1 MTSKVGSW
9 GQWSGSWTSH
19 QEISSTVT
27 WVRKLRTHF
36 HVHSICH
43 NLAKVSARTH
53 CRFENSCGIY
63 YAPTNFSNSFH
74 SQVTA
79 VYVSQE
85 LMGKILDISKIGHR
99 YRPQAYLR
107 KSNVFTSVC
116 QEYSVGGGG
125 EGVSQHAL
133 GGVGCVSQHALGW
146 GCVSQHAICKG
157 VWQTPPGQTPS
168 RQTPPPRTATAADG
182 THPTG
187 MHSCYFL
194 WLGCCCSYIIDLESR
209 VPKLVCCHEFMANTM
224 NGWFGLVM
232 FQFSRAFPHSDHKWD
247 SPHAFMWFRGF
258 HYNKSSLKINE
269 WTSLYLQVSLG

>member
-1 MTSKVGSW
+1 MCT
-9 GQWSGSWTSH
+9 
-19 QEISSTVT
+19 
-27 WVRKLRTHF
+27 
-36 HVHSICH
+36 ICH

-63 YAPTNFSNSFH
+63 YAPTHFSNSFH

-116 QEYSVGGGG
+116 QEFCRGWGGIPACTGR
-125 EGVSQHAL
+125 
-133 GGVGCVSQHALGW
+133 GGVCIPACTGLGVCIPVCNMQGGCGRH
-146 GCVSQHAICKG
+146 
-157 VWQTPPGQTPS
+157 PPGQTPS
-168 RQTPPPRTATAADG
+168 RQIPPRTATAADG

-194 WLGCCCSYIIDLESR
+194 
-209 VPKLVCCHEFMANTM
+209 
-224 NGWFGLVM
+224 
-232 FQFSRAFPHSDHKWD
+232 
-247 SPHAFMWFRGF
+247 
-258 HYNKSSLKINE
+258 
-269 WTSLYLQVSLG
+269 